1 MHEESYQVNA
11 ECQTITETTSLPSEI
26 SIKCKSESYMEEDQ
40 QDEIIEET
48 IEKYEALIE
57 SLYEQV
63 DEVQK

>member
-1 MHEESYQVNA
+1 MQESSQVNA
-11 ECQTITETTSLPSEI
+11 ECQTIIETTPLLSSEI
-26 SIKCKSESYMEEDQ
+26 SIKCKSESYMEEDE

-63 DEVQK
+63 DEAQK